1 MYVQVYLEHCCDI
14 DIRIVY
20 CIMMNT
26 PHTRHAYI
34 TYKMM
39 KNYRKIKKNPNIQQ
53 TEIYLHFV
61 LLPKPSSNR
70 LNQTESKRC
79 LPMKNYIRYGLNP
92 T

>member
-20 CIMMNT
+20 CIMMIT

-39 KNYRKIKKNPNIQQ
+39 KNYRKIKKTNIQQ
-53 TEIYLHFV
+53 TEIYKSAFCVICFHQHENSI
-61 LLPKPSSNR
+61 KS
-70 LNQTESKRC
+70 T
-79 LPMKNYIRYGLNP
+79 
-92 T
+92 